1 MLGAGWFGAVAA
13 DVQPGKTVSVV
24 GYGAVG
30 QMAVL
35 AASQLGAER
44 IIAMSRHEALQKL
57 ALEFGATASSPSGAT
72 RESPASR
79 S

>member
-1 MLGAGWFGAVAA
+1 
-13 DVQPGKTVSVV
+13 
-24 GYGAVG
+24 
-30 QMAVL
+30 MAVL